1 MAYHTLSLILSKI
14 TITGPS
20 PLHTWP
26 NASCHAEWNQ
36 IYHHNLEVIRNPM
49 VYGTSMGDLGLLS
62 KVQVLITVIFLMEA
76 ARIYQVWFMNEK
88 FNTLHICSVA
98 NIRKIWWIKTSIK
111 DFNYKKSSN
120 YPWLNVF

>member
-1 MAYHTLSLILSKI
+1 
-14 TITGPS
+14 
-20 PLHTWP
+20 
-26 NASCHAEWNQ
+26 
-36 IYHHNLEVIRNPM
+36 M
-49 VYGTSMGDLGLLS
+49 VYGTSMGDFGLLS

-76 ARIYQVWFMNEK
+76 ARIYRVWFMNEK

-98 NIRKIWWIKTSIK
+98 NIRKIWWVKTSIK

>member
-1 MAYHTLSLILSKI
+1 
-14 TITGPS
+14 
-20 PLHTWP
+20 
-26 NASCHAEWNQ
+26 
-36 IYHHNLEVIRNPM
+36 M
-49 VYGTSMGDLGLLS
+49 VYGISMGDLGFLS

-88 FNTLHICSVA
+88 FNTLHICIVA